1 MTGMRPIEAA
11 AVCSPLAVGALAF
24 LPGLSTRF
32 ARIPIGFEPPRTT
45 VGDYGTSEPASTG
58 PVDAVRLAAQ
68 ARRGHELLLGL
79 VGGCALVA
87 VAAAAVLGFSDSVWG
102 QLLALATGVAMLM
115 RAHLF
120 RYTAQV
126 GCALAAGLA
135 SLVLLGLGLS
145 LNPPVAIV
153 RDALRGTGPRSTSV
167 RCGSPRPSRASP
179 S

>member
-1 MTGMRPIEAA
+1 T
-11 AVCSPLAVGALAF
+11 PLF
-24 LPGLSTRF
+24 R
-32 ARIPIGFEPPRTT
+32 RI
-45 VGDYGTSEPASTG
+45 
-58 PVDAVRLAAQ
+58 AAQ

-87 VAAAAVLGFSDSVWG
+87 VAAAAVLGFSDNVWG

-126 GCALAAGLA
+126 GCALAAGLG

-145 LNPPVAIV
+145 LNPPLTLV
-153 RDALRGTGPRSTSV
+153 RDALRGDGAGLDLRTVWLAAAVAGVAALITAIGLIVPRKGVTPFWGRFLEIAETVVLLTLLPLCLAVFDVYRSIRALTS
-167 RCGSPRPSRASP
+167 
-179 S
+179 